1 MSRICLI
8 LLLITTIRLI
18 TICLAVDVILG
29 ATVHAC
35 RKAGHHFLVME
46 EDDDIYK
53 CVLKPLILELDV
65 EVIKRPHLDDEVGL
79 GDPDEEVEPIAP
91 TIVRLNRYNT

>member
-8 LLLITTIRLI
+8 PSLITTIHLL
-18 TICLAVDVILG
+18 TICLPVNVILG

-35 RKAGHHFLVME
+35 QKAGHHFLVIE

-53 CVLKPLILELDV
+53 FVLQPLILEPDV
-65 EVIKRPHLDDEVGL
+65 EVIKRPRFDDVVGL

-91 TIVRLNRYNT
+91 TIARLNRYST